1 MKNNKN
7 TGYSFALG
15 KRTLLTS
22 RCPQT
27 TYSLHRTLLFL
38 VLFIVSVMFCTAQN
52 IGRIAILSFNGGSQD
67 ERDGIAELFSFTPQ
81 IMRNFTVIPRTTI
94 TKAIET
100 EQSFQLSSGMTDA
113 DTMARLGNQFGANYV
128 MAGSITSLGNSR
140 LLIVSIEGV
149 A

>member
-1 MKNNKN
+1 VVDSSFRTAPFSYINKRSFYEKQKNGFD
-7 TGYSFALG
+7 GYLN
-15 KRTLLTS
+15 RD
-22 RCPQT
+22 
-27 TYSLHRTLLFL
+27 
-38 VLFIVSVMFCTAQN
+38 
-52 IGRIAILSFNGGSQD
+52 NGGSQD

-94 TKAIET
+94 TRAIEQ

-140 LLIVSIEGV
+140 LLIVSIEN
-149 A
+149 